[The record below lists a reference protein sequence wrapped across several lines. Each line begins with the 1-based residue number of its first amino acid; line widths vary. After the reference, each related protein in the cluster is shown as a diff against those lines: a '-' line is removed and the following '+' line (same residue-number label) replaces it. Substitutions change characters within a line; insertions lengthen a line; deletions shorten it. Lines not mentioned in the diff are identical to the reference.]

1 MTLKSPRILEPS
13 IDSRRDRSAPI
24 AGVIQ
29 RVRPENKKGRAI
41 SAKNDFLKGQKVAL
55 RISSQTEMGFL
66 ADINGTH
73 KGILYKN
80 EVFQPLKIGQ
90 EIDGFIKKV
99 RDDKKIDLCLQ
110 RPGYKSVD
118 AVSRKIMDELQ
129 QQGGFIRVTDESRPR
144 LIADLFGISKKSFK
158 KAIGNLYKK
167 RLITLE
173 ENGVRLREKKVKRPV
188 NSSNVPARRP
198 AAARLRS

>member
-13 IDSRRDRSAPI
+13 IDSRRDQSAPV

-41 SAKNDFLKGQKVAL
+41 SVKGGFFKGQKVAL

-173 ENGVRLREKKVKRPV
+173 ENGIRLRGKKVKSPV
-188 NSSNVPARRP
+188 SSSNVPARRP

>member
-1 MTLKSPRILEPS
+1 MGITEHKK
-13 IDSRRDRSAPI
+13 
-24 AGVIQ
+24 
-29 RVRPENKKGRAI
+29 VR
-41 SAKNDFLKGQKVAL
+41 AKEKQTGLHEGQKVAL
-55 RISSQTEMGFL
+55 LISDRTEMGFIAL
-66 ADINGTH
+66 INGTL

-110 RPGYKSVD
+110 KSGYK
-118 AVSRKIMDELQ
+118 AINALSRKIMDELQ
-129 QQGGFIRVTDESRPR
+129 QQGGFIAVTDKSRPKV
-144 LIADLFGISKKSFK
+144 IADLFGVSKKTFK

-173 ENGVRLREKKVKRPV
+173 KDGIRLRESEEKGTEEKKVRKVSRKYV
-188 NSSNVPARRP
+188 HIKSA
-198 AAARLRS
+198 